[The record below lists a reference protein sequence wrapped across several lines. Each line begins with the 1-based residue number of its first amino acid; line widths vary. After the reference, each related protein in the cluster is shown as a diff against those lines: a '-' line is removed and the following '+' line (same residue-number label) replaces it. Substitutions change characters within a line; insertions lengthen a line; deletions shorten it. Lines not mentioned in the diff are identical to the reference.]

1 MEHPEVISSA
11 APNASASSAV
21 SSSASI
27 TAASR
32 IQSGA
37 PEVRRD
43 SAAAALEPVS
53 ADSLRLRLDER
64 STSDLG
70 PGPGPGSLS
79 ALSDLLAAN
88 ASSTLGEVTDGTG
101 VGMGLGLGPRHNLTA
116 LPPEQEL
123 AAGGVGAGT
132 RSKAGSVRSG
142 PGSHRGSIS
151 TPGRG
156 ASAGSSSGR
165 QMGACPNPFSGP
177 ERSSTSVNGVQPTA
191 SSLTGLGPVPFPFS
205 APSDFGLTGTST
217 NVAAS
222 STFEP
227 RLGQSL
233 EWRDYKASIE
243 LESVRVLRE
252 LERELRV
259 SSPSMP
265 APIGMGMSPQIGR
278 QLQAAQND
286 LLALR
291 GASAS
296 GSFAYPSFDGA
307 PVYAAGLPPAGGL
320 VPHLEMGAGGGLG
333 LAGTAGN
340 ERGVALRQRDAPDNK
355 SVGSSKLSGQNV
367 PSARDSGITANERS
381 STSTLVAEGSCF
393 LEQVH
398 TDFISVSIRLEL
410 CNRNKDFDAMCT

>member
-1 MEHPEVISSA
+1 M
-11 APNASASSAV
+11 
-21 SSSASI
+21 
-27 TAASR
+27 
-32 IQSGA
+32 
-37 PEVRRD
+37 
-43 SAAAALEPVS
+43 
-53 ADSLRLRLDER
+53 
-64 STSDLG
+64 
-70 PGPGPGSLS
+70 
-79 ALSDLLAAN
+79 
-88 ASSTLGEVTDGTG
+88 
-101 VGMGLGLGPRHNLTA
+101 
-116 LPPEQEL
+116 
-123 AAGGVGAGT
+123 
-132 RSKAGSVRSG
+132 
-142 PGSHRGSIS
+142 
-151 TPGRG
+151 
-156 ASAGSSSGR
+156 
-165 QMGACPNPFSGP
+165 
-177 ERSSTSVNGVQPTA
+177 NGVQPTS

-205 APSDFGLTGTST
+205 TPFDFGLTGTST
-217 NVAAS
+217 YAASS

-278 QLQAAQND
+278 QLQATQND

-307 PVYAAGLPPAGGL
+307 PVYAAGLPSAGGL
-320 VPHLEMGAGGGLG
+320 VHHMEMGAGGGLG

-340 ERGVALRQRDAPDNK
+340 ERGVAVRQRDAPDNK

-393 LEQVH
+393 SRTQF
-398 TDFISVSIRLEL
+398 T
-410 CNRNKDFDAMCT
+410 T